1 MTFWVAKMHDS
12 WGFAAWNIESTHSFS
27 KSKFLFTR
35 LVLKYLKKGS
45 ARFLIL
51 SQWDILEC
59 KSFTLWEIA
68 SWLIGAYLKNSVFE
82 MLRILII
89 TATMIFELS
98 SSNKKLW
105 TTYSKLLRPHL
116 LRTKEARTAEKGQ
129 LKWVVVFVY
138 KLTFDISKWKKL
150 CA

>member
-12 WGFAAWNIESTHSFS
+12 WGFAAWNIESTQSFS

-68 SWLIGAYLKNSVFE
+68 SWLIGAYLKIQTLKCWEFSLLLQQWYLNSAV
-82 MLRILII
+82 
-89 TATMIFELS
+89 ATKNCEL
-98 SSNKKLW
+98 L
-105 TTYSKLLRPHL
+105 TQKLLRPHL

>member
-68 SWLIGAYLKNSVFE
+68 SWLIGAYLKIQSLKCWEFS
-82 MLRILII
+82 LLLP
-89 TATMIFELS
+89 TMIFELS

>member
-1 MTFWVAKMHDS
+1 MHFKMLFERCKNSVYHDILS
-12 WGFAAWNIESTHSFS
+12 GKNAWFMGFCSMKYRKHTLHSFS

-68 SWLIGAYLKNSVFE
+68 SWLIGAYLKILSLKCWEFSLLLQQWYLNSAVATKNCE
-82 MLRILII
+82 LLTQNYWDLICWEQRRPEQLR
-89 TATMIFELS
+89 
-98 SSNKKLW
+98 
-105 TTYSKLLRPHL
+105 
-116 LRTKEARTAEKGQ
+116 
-129 LKWVVVFVY
+129 
-138 KLTFDISKWKKL
+138 
-150 CA
+150 

>member
-1 MTFWVAKMHDS
+1 MKGAKIQSIMTFWVAKMHDS

-68 SWLIGAYLKNSVFE
+68 SWLIGAYLKIQSLKCWEFSLLLQQWYLNSAVATKNCE
-82 MLRILII
+82 LLTQNYWDLICWEQRRPEQLRKDIWN
-89 TATMIFELS
+89 EL
-98 SSNKKLW
+98 
-105 TTYSKLLRPHL
+105 
-116 LRTKEARTAEKGQ
+116 
-129 LKWVVVFVY
+129 
-138 KLTFDISKWKKL
+138 
-150 CA
+150 

>member
-1 MTFWVAKMHDS
+1 MHDS

-68 SWLIGAYLKNSVFE
+68 SWLIGAYLKIQSLKCWEFS
-82 MLRILII
+82 LLLP
-89 TATMIFELS
+89 TMIFELS